1 MRIIILSNLKY
12 YGRTMQ
18 RLLKNLM
25 PLLFLMLTGCAAV
38 TITQSGES
46 DFENRPHYEE
56 SKHFFFWG
64 FIGEHHINVKDIC
77 QDKPVK
83 QMQSKFSSWDVLWG
97 GLSLGLYL
105 PRTAKVWCQ
114 VETK

>member
-1 MRIIILSNLKY
+1 M
-12 YGRTMQ
+12 
-18 RLLKNLM
+18 RLLFKALT
-25 PLLFLMLTGCAAV
+25 PLLLMTLTSCAAV

-46 DFENRPHYEE
+46 DFQHRPQYEE

-64 FIGEHHINVKDIC
+64 LIGEHHINVKEIC
-77 QDKPVK
+77 LDKPVK
-83 QMQSKFSSWDVLWG
+83 QMQSKFSAWDVLWG

-105 PRTAKVWCQ
+105 PRTATVWCQ